1 MTDPSPLKISI
12 LHRKRENQKS
22 KNMAAWK
29 IRFLRP
35 PCFSKCK
42 FFFIFSDLKFSMKEI
57 FFSKILNYYI
67 INKYYVINRYFFAQN
82 LRHLKQIPLLLSIF
96 EIWLSYRIR
105 WRSILKKSKKTKKNR
120 FSCKSFVTM
129 VFGEKRIFLAIFW
142 SKSVSELNGY
152 TPLTL
157 MNMSWKRQ
165 CIPQR
170 DLSSKHD
177 C

>member
-1 MTDPSPLKISI
+1 M
-12 LHRKRENQKS
+12 QKS
-22 KNMAAWK
+22 KIEKHGGLKNSIPQAAMFFK
-29 IRFLRP
+29 MQI
-35 PCFSKCK
+35 
-42 FFFIFSDLKFSMKEI
+42 FFIFSDLKLSMREI

-67 INKYYVINRYFFAQN
+67 INKYYFINRYFFTQN
-82 LRHLKQIPLLLSIF
+82 SRHLRQIPLLLSNF

-105 WRSILKKSKKTKKNR
+105 WRSITKKFKKTKKNR
-120 FSCKSFVTM
+120 FSSKSFVTM
-129 VFGEKRIFLAIFW
+129 VFGEKHIFLAIFR
-142 SKSVSELNGY
+142 SKSTSELNGY